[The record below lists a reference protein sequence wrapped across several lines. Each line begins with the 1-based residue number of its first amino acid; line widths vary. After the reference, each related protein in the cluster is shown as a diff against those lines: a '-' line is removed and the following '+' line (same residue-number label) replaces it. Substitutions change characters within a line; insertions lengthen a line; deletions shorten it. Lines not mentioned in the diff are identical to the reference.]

1 MPDPIIK
8 VAPPKKSVKSS
19 KKGEPPV
26 RTQTR
31 QNLAKSHTGELK
43 DLNFKVPT
51 EFKKEFQQLA
61 LDKDKNGKE
70 LLMDMF
76 RFYKNREIIPK
87 D

>member
-8 VAPPKKSVKSS
+8 VAPPKKSITSS

-31 QNLAKSHTGELK
+31 QNLAKANTGELK
-43 DLNFKVPT
+43 DLNFKVPA

-61 LDKDKNGKE
+61 LDEDKNGKE

-76 RFYKNREIIPK
+76 RFYKNRETITN